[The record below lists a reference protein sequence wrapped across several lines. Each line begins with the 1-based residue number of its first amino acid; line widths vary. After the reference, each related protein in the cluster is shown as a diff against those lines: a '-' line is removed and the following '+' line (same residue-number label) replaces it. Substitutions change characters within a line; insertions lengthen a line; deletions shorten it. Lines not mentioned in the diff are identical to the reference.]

1 MLQQCQRR
9 GFAEAAV
16 VEQFD
21 WDALGKNVT
30 SDEGKRE
37 LSILRSTFFDY
48 QSRVINVPEVK
59 PIEWAKYEKDID
71 PEMLADFKKS
81 FEALKKDVPE
91 FDVKPLL
98 QEAESKYSELFKQA
112 DEVVAASKKRISEL
126 EQELQ
131 ETAAAKERLAHATI
145 DEELSAD
152 PQLAKEIDEE
162 IRQGDFIA

>member
-48 QSRVINVPEVK
+48 QSRVINVPVRFC
-59 PIEWAKYEKDID
+59 
-71 PEMLADFKKS
+71 LHF
-81 FEALKKDVPE
+81 L
-91 FDVKPLL
+91 
-98 QEAESKYSELFKQA
+98 
-112 DEVVAASKKRISEL
+112 
-126 EQELQ
+126 
-131 ETAAAKERLAHATI
+131 
-145 DEELSAD
+145 
-152 PQLAKEIDEE
+152 
-162 IRQGDFIA
+162 